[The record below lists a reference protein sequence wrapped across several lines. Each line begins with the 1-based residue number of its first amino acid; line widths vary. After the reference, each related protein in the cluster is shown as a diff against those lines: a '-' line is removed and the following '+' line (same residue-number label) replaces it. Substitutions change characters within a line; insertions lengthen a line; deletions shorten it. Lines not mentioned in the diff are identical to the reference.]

1 MLVGRSRLNGKYNMN
16 RVSETKALDQLCCFR
31 NIESGYRLLVEITS
45 RCNRNCLHCF
55 YNDRQ
60 ADLPVTF
67 WLDLLNKI
75 SNTGLLIKKILITGG
90 EPLLH
95 DGIMDILIFA
105 NSKNW
110 DIDIN
115 TNGDFISDEMLDALC
130 EITNLEISISLT
142 CDEHFNNYLTQTDSY
157 QDTKSTIRKLIKKGI
172 TVDVHSICS
181 SSNWMYFNDF
191 ADELYNYGVDTLTLL
206 DYLPNTP
213 NLGEKIYKISN
224 RDRQLLFSWLEAYR
238 KSNKMAI
245 RTRGFRISK
254 EEYGCDV
261 LNKSIISVNSRGY
274 LSNCLQASYEK
285 DEKSELLNLIKV
297 NFKEAFSLLN
307 SSTMNK
313 KRFCYRSLLK

>member
-1 MLVGRSRLNGKYNMN
+1 MN
-16 RVSETKALDQLCCFR
+16 RISETKALDQLCCFR

-55 YNDRQ
+55 YKDHQ
-60 ADLPVTF
+60 ADLSVAF
-67 WLDLLNKI
+67 WLDLLNQI
-75 SNTGLLIKKILITGG
+75 SNTEVQIKKILITGG

-95 DGIMDILIFA
+95 NGLIDILMFA

-115 TNGDFISDEMLDALC
+115 TNGDFISDEMLDVFC

-142 CDEHFNNYLTQTDSY
+142 CDEYFNNYLTQTDSY
-157 QDTKSTIRKLIKKGI
+157 QDTKNTIQKLIKKGI

-206 DYLPNTP
+206 NYLPNTP

-224 RDRQLLFSWLEAYR
+224 RDRQLLFSWLGAYR
-238 KSNKMAI
+238 KCNKLAI
-245 RTRGFRISK
+245 RTRGFKISE

-261 LNKSIISVNSRGY
+261 LNKSIISINSRGY

-285 DEKSELLNLIKV
+285 EEKAEMLNLTKV
-297 NFKEAFSLLN
+297 DFGEAFSLLN

-313 KRFCYRSLLK
+313 QRFCYRSSIK